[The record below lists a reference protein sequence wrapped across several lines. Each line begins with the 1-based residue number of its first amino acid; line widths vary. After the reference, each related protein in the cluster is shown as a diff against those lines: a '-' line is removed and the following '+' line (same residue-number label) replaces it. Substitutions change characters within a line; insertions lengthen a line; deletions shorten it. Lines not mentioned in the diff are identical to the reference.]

1 MATIGSMGTAFH
13 RPATSYLKLDLIFQL
28 MLVFMRKLNSL
39 NIEAAGRHLF
49 GRNEIGPHGDFMSG
63 KAVTTSG
70 TSEEKTPHR

>member
-1 MATIGSMGTAFH
+1 
-13 RPATSYLKLDLIFQL
+13 